1 VTDDEDVKCRWW
13 CSRWSLA
20 RKDCT
25 PCNSLFLFS
34 WFEIYW
40 SWPLCTQFLLLRIS
54 LPLCVFCCCF
64 LIVMNSKGW
73 MDGIMERKGKYS
85 PRCDCTV
92 ALVFFSVTAVN
103 QWTVLIVARDHE
115 CGGSSS
121 SRLDPAAGEPFG
133 QQVSACGNT
142 SILQTCGLQ
151 VAT

>member
-1 VTDDEDVKCRWW
+1 ME
-13 CSRWSLA
+13 
-20 RKDCT
+20 
-25 PCNSLFLFS
+25 S
-34 WFEIYW
+34 W
-40 SWPLCTQFLLLRIS
+40 
-54 LPLCVFCCCF
+54 
-64 LIVMNSKGW
+64 
-73 MDGIMERKGKYS
+73 KGKAS
-85 PRCDCTV
+85 TV
-92 ALVFFSVTAVN
+92 LDVIAQLHLSFFSVTAVN